1 MKKLF
6 FYLMAT
12 VGLLFASCNNDE
24 ENNWISMEYANDLV
38 GTWTTQ
44 DSGYTEALVITED
57 GVVSATGS
65 YKLDY

>member
-24 ENNWISMEYANDLV
+24 GNNWISMEYAKNM
-38 GTWTTQ
+38 T
-44 DSGYTEALVITED
+44 SH
-57 GVVSATGS
+57 SAVTNRSKELKGE
-65 YKLDY
+65 K